1 MTTLTQARQGDVLLT
16 RLKALPEGALPATA
30 GTVPGRLVLAY
41 GEATGHHHSIA
52 LHGDRVTLFHD
63 TAGGAYLVVADGPPV
78 ALEHQEHSTITLPAG
93 VYRMPTQV
101 EYSPAEL
108 VRVAD

>member
-16 RLKALPEGALPATA
+16 RIKALPEGAQPAAA
-30 GTVPGRLVLAY
+30 GTIPGRVVLAY

-52 LHGDRVTLFHD
+52 LHGDRVALFRD
-63 TAGGAYLVVADGPPV
+63 TAGGAYLVVAEGPPV

-108 VRVAD
+108 ARVAD

>member
-1 MTTLTQARQGDVLLT
+1 MTALNQARQGDVLLT
-16 RLKALPEGALPATA
+16 RIEALPADATPA
-30 GTVPGRLVLAY
+30 APGTVPGRVVLAY
-41 GEATGHHHSIA
+41 GEATGHHHSLALADDRIA
-52 LHGDRVTLFHD
+52 LFRD
-63 TAGGAYLVVADGPPV
+63 TTGGAYLVVADGPPV